1 MSRQTFPTWFDQPG
15 CVMHNFRITGS
26 EVGSSPGS
34 AGLDGRGQFL
44 CTISQA
50 ANVFT
55 VTYLVAMGDVPYI
68 FFQPSAGQA
77 NTIVNLLTNTA
88 QGFTFECFEA
98 DSHTTPVANPNLD
111 VHIDGYNT
119 TSFVS

>member
-1 MSRQTFPTWFDQPG
+1 MSRQTFPNFYDQPG
-15 CVMHNFRITGS
+15 CIVRNFRITGAG
-26 EVGSSPGS
+26 VLSSPGPG
-34 AGLDGRGQFL
+34 GLDGRGKNL

-55 VTYLVAMGDVPYI
+55 VTYIAAFGDIPYI

-77 NTIVNLLTNTA
+77 NTIVNLLTNTP
-88 QGFTFECFEA
+88 QGFTFECF
-98 DSHTTPVANPNLD
+98 DSDDHTTAVVNPNLD
-111 VHIDGYNT
+111 VHIDSYNT

>member
-1 MSRQTFPTWFDQPG
+1 MSRQTFPVFVDQPG
-15 CVMHNFRITGS
+15 STIRNFRITGAS
-26 EVGSSPGS
+26 VLSTPGS
-34 AGLDGRGQFL
+34 GGLDGRGQNL

-55 VTYLVAMGDVPYI
+55 VTYLAAFGDIPYI

-77 NTIVNLLTNTA
+77 NTSVNLLTNTA
-88 QGFTFECFEA
+88 QGFTFECFSS
-98 DSHTTPVANPNLD
+98 DSHTTPVVNPNLD
-111 VHIDGYNT
+111 VHIDSYNT